1 MSSLENKCTRD
12 APQHACR
19 NVPAKR
25 KTREKNLVTFEFV
38 SIRPQEIFSYIVDGE
53 LSHED
58 SMGNKESLGRGA
70 VQYLSAGTGITH
82 SEMNDGAERCR
93 LVCAQRPVC
102 RCVPK
107 PLTHLPSGSFKF
119 GSCPRSAE
127 KRLSMAAIRCAR
139 CGGCFFKFLSF
150 FSTPPKPATTH
161 CFKFFVDRVLH
172 LRQRVCRV
180 RLKPLLSNRFLHRL

>member
-1 MSSLENKCTRD
+1 M
-12 APQHACR
+12 
-19 NVPAKR
+19 
-25 KTREKNLVTFEFV
+25 TFEFV

-102 RCVPK
+102 RCEPK
-107 PLTHLPSGSFKF
+107 PVDA
-119 GSCPRSAE
+119 SAVRFLQIWIMPE
-127 KRLSMAAIRCAR
+127 KR
-139 CGGCFFKFLSF
+139 GE
-150 FSTPPKPATTH
+150 TPQYGSNK
-161 CFKFFVDRVLH
+161 
-172 LRQRVCRV
+172 VCPLW
-180 RLKPLLSNRFLHRL
+180 RLLFQVS